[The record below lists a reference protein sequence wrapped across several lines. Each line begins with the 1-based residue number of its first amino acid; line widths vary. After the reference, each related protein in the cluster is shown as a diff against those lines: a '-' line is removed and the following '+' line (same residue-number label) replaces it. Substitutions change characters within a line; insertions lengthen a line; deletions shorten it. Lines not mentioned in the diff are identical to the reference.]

1 MRGCTQLIKNL
12 GDTLLPLLTSLRFVC
27 MLVCYKS
34 ESSFPRSAAS
44 EWVEKLFPDIPR
56 FVKRIL
62 IAAPLT

>member
-12 GDTLLPLLTSLRFVC
+12 GDTLLPLLTSLRFAPS
-27 MLVCYKS
+27 MLKS